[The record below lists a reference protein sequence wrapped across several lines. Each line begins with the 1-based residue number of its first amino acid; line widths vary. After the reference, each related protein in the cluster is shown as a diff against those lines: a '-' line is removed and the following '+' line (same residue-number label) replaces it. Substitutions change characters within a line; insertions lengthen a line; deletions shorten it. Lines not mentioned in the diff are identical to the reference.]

1 MGTCHLAATGQE
13 RLGALDILQG
23 LLPMSADIHSFTQNT
38 GVPLP
43 EAEVYSAAASQLP
56 VIS

>member
-23 LLPMSADIHSFTQNT
+23 LLPISPDIYSFTQST
-38 GVPLP
+38 GIPLP
-43 EAEVYSAAASQLP
+43 EAEVVFSA
-56 VIS
+56 